1 MKILSILAIIVSF
14 SQCGSNKF
22 VKNPPFSVQ
31 NATFNK
37 WSGGQ
42 PGVSGIALQIQL
54 INASEITFD
63 SLYFQQK
70 RTKVEVSQK
79 REITQLIGHF
89 STSKRKEKDL
99 IIDADPKKEMNN
111 TPPIIEKFPFQLKEN
126 EAIVSY
132 KIGEKTVYYK
142 IENLKEEQ
150 PKFFPSANKK

>member
-1 MKILSILAIIVSF
+1 MKIISILTILLGF
-14 SQCGSNKF
+14 SQCGSSKF
-22 VKNPPFSVQ
+22 VKNPSFKVEK
-31 NATFNK
+31 ATYNK

-42 PGVSGIALQIQL
+42 PGVSGVKLELQLTNALQI
-54 INASEITFD
+54 EFD
-63 SLYFQQK
+63 SLYFQK
-70 RTKVEVSQK
+70 KITKVETRQ
-79 REITQLIGHF
+79 INNILQIIGHF
-89 STSKRKEKDL
+89 STSTRKNKDL

-142 IENLKEEQ
+142 IENVKEEQ